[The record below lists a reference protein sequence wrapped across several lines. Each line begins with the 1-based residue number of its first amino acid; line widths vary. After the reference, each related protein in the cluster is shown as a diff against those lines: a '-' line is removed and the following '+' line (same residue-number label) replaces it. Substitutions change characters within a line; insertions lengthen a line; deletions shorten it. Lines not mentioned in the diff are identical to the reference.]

1 MRNTPAIPFETFPA
15 LDALSALRAVFLQ
28 RVPGLDVK
36 TDRETAL
43 QRLAGIQR
51 EGLDSAGFSGMPLAK
66 ASQVHSANVVRISIA
81 DTFPVSD
88 CDSLVTTESD
98 LCLGIYVA
106 DCAAVYVADR
116 HGRGIGLA
124 HSGRKGTELGI
135 VPKTIAVLCEATGAD
150 PRDLIVQISPC
161 IRPPHYEVDFAAEIR
176 AQAARA
182 GVRTIH
188 DCASCTGS
196 DLEKYYSYR
205 KESGHTGR
213 LLAAM
218 ALPSKAQG

>member
-1 MRNTPAIPFETFPA
+1 MKSAAAVPFETFPA
-15 LDALSALRAVFLQ
+15 LDALSAVRAVFLQ

-43 QRLAGIQR
+43 KRLAGIQR
-51 EGLDSAGFSGMPLAK
+51 EALDAVGFSDMRLAK
-66 ASQVHSANVVRISIA
+66 ASQVHSANVVHISSA
-81 DTFPVSD
+81 DTFPVPD
-88 CDSLVTTESD
+88 CDALITTERN

-135 VPKTIAVLCEATGAD
+135 VPKTIAAVCAATGAD
-150 PRDLIVQISPC
+150 PQDLIVQISPC

-176 AQAARA
+176 TQAAEA
-182 GVRTIH
+182 GVREIH
-188 DCASCTGS
+188 DCTNCTGS
-196 DLEKYYSYR
+196 NLERYYSYR
-205 KESGHTGR
+205 KEERQTGR

-218 ALPSKAQG
+218 ALV

>member
-1 MRNTPAIPFETFPA
+1 MKSAAAVPFETFPA
-15 LDALSALRAVFLQ
+15 LDALPAVRAVFLQ

-43 QRLAGIQR
+43 KRLAGIQR
-51 EGLDSAGFSGMPLAK
+51 EALNEAGFARMSLAK
-66 ASQVHSANVVRISIA
+66 ASQIHSANVVRISST
-81 DTFPVSD
+81 DTFPITD
-88 CDSLVTTESD
+88 CDALITTERS

-135 VPKTIAVLCEATGAD
+135 VPKTIAAVCAATGAD
-150 PRDLIVQISPC
+150 PQDLIVQISPC

-176 AQAARA
+176 SQTAEA
-182 GVRTIH
+182 GVREIH
-188 DCASCTGS
+188 DCTSCTGS
-196 DLEKYYSYR
+196 NLERYYSYR
-205 KESGHTGR
+205 KEERQTGR

-218 ALPSKAQG
+218 ALV

>member
-1 MRNTPAIPFETFPA
+1 MKSTTGVPFETFPA
-15 LDALSALRAVFLQ
+15 LDALSAIRAVFLQ

-51 EGLDSAGFSGMPLAK
+51 EALNEAGFAQMPLAK
-66 ASQVHSANVVRISIA
+66 ASQTHSANVVRISST
-81 DTFPVSD
+81 DTFPVPD
-88 CDSLVTTESD
+88 CDALVTTERH
-98 LCLGIYVA
+98 LCLGVYVA

-135 VPKTIAVLCEATGAD
+135 VPKTIAAVCAATGAD
-150 PRDLIVQISPC
+150 PQDLIVQISPC

-176 AQAARA
+176 TQIAEA
-182 GVRTIH
+182 GVREIH
-188 DCASCTGS
+188 DCGSCTGS
-196 DLEKYYSYR
+196 NLEKYYSYR
-205 KESGHTGR
+205 KEDRQTGR

-218 ALPSKAQG
+218 ALL

>member
-1 MRNTPAIPFETFPA
+1 MKSAAAVPFETFPA
-15 LDALSALRAVFLQ
+15 LDALPAVRAVFLQ

-51 EGLDSAGFSGMPLAK
+51 EALSEAGFAGMPLAK
-66 ASQVHSANVVRISIA
+66 ASQIHSANVVRISST
-81 DTFPVSD
+81 DTFPVPA
-88 CDSLVTTESD
+88 CDALVTTERH
-98 LCLGIYVA
+98 LCLGVYVA

-135 VPKTIAVLCEATGAD
+135 VPKTIAAVCAATGTD
-150 PRDLIVQISPC
+150 PQDLIVQISPC
-161 IRPPHYEVDFAAEIR
+161 IRPPNYEVDFAAEIR
-176 AQAARA
+176 TQAAEA
-182 GVRTIH
+182 GVREIH
-188 DCASCTGS
+188 DCRSCTGS
-196 DLEKYYSYR
+196 NLEKYYSYR
-205 KESGHTGR
+205 KEERRTGR

-218 ALPSKAQG
+218 ALI

>member
-1 MRNTPAIPFETFPA
+1 MKSTTVVPFETFPA
-15 LDALSALRAVFLQ
+15 LDALSAIRAVFLQ

-51 EGLDSAGFSGMPLAK
+51 EALSEAGFSGMPLAK
-66 ASQVHSANVVRISIA
+66 ASQVHSANVVRISST
-81 DTFPVSD
+81 DTFPVPD
-88 CDSLVTTESD
+88 CDALVTTERH
-98 LCLGIYVA
+98 LCLGVYVA

-135 VPKTIAVLCEATGAD
+135 VPKTIAAVCAATGAD
-150 PRDLIVQISPC
+150 PQDLIVQISPC

-176 AQAARA
+176 TQTAEA
-182 GVRTIH
+182 GVREIH
-188 DCASCTGS
+188 DCTSCTGS
-196 DLEKYYSYR
+196 NLEKYYSYR
-205 KESGHTGR
+205 KEERQTGR

-218 ALPSKAQG
+218 ALI

>member
-1 MRNTPAIPFETFPA
+1 MKCAAAVPFETFPA
-15 LDALSALRAVFLQ
+15 LDALPAIRAVFLQ

-51 EGLDSAGFSGMPLAK
+51 EALSEAGFAGMPLAK
-66 ASQVHSANVVRISIA
+66 ASQIHSANVVRISSA
-81 DTFPVSD
+81 DTFPVPD
-88 CDSLVTTESD
+88 CDALVTTERH
-98 LCLGIYVA
+98 LCLGVYVA

-135 VPKTIAVLCEATGAD
+135 IPKAIAAVCAATGAD
-150 PRDLIVQISPC
+150 PQDLIVQISPC
-161 IRPPHYEVDFAAEIR
+161 IRPPNYEVDFAAEIR
-176 AQAARA
+176 SQAAEA
-182 GVRTIH
+182 GVREIH
-188 DCASCTGS
+188 DCRSCTGS
-196 DLEKYYSYR
+196 NLEKYYSYR
-205 KESGHTGR
+205 KEEGQTGR

-218 ALPSKAQG
+218 ALI